1 MCPKCAINKA
11 GKRSCCARGGTW
23 FKNCGDTGDTTVD
36 YTWAEGIQA
45 CRSALQ
51 AVVSSLKAPLEEVHP
66 LDNNK
71 PRNNTQQQTD
81 NYRSIGI
88 SNAEN
93 SKVVLKLRKFG
104 SAFAFCLSLSDCMS
118 ILYFLVGM
126 AIDRHAK

>member
-93 SKVVLKLRKFG
+93 SNLEGRVEVAQVWVCICVLSIIERLYVYFI
-104 SAFAFCLSLSDCMS
+104 FLS
-118 ILYFLVGM
+118 G
-126 AIDRHAK
+126 HGN